1 MSTIVGKPI
10 TLGGG
15 GKLPDI
21 FGDGSDGDLV
31 IKAGET
37 VTLEVPVPHQ
47 SVIEKNYASI
57 TIEAGGTLT
66 TSDYNAGLV
75 LRCQGDC
82 VIHGTIDQ
90 SGKAPKTNPD
100 STYQYPEE
108 LVCGDGGMGGKAY
121 NYTAQATAMPGRPYG
136 GGYGSGGKGG
146 TYRNWN
152 NSDSEYVYIE
162 AGNGGSTDGITIDTV
177 NFFIGGTARR
187 GAGTNGGGGGGW
199 ADLGGVGGSGPG
211 GTGGNATATASD
223 DYGTGGGGAGN
234 TGGGV
239 LMLYVGGNVSIDG
252 NINCNGLNGGNGGN
266 AKVDRDVNCG
276 AGGGAGGGGGG
287 GGSIYI
293 VHNGTQTITGNLNVN
308 GGVGGSPGAS
318 YQYWGTGGIVSGGP
332 GSSSGESGGIGTT
345 TIKQYEKGMTA

>member
-1 MSTIVGKPI
+1 MSTILGKPI

-66 TSDYNAGLV
+66 TADYNAGLV
-75 LRCQGDC
+75 LRCQGNC
-82 VIHGTIDQ
+82 TIHGTIDQ

-108 LVCGDGGMGGKAY
+108 LACGDGGAGG
-121 NYTAQATAMPGRPYG
+121 NGRGFTNTAVPMPGRPYG
-136 GGYGSGGKGG
+136 GGYGAGGMGGSFVTYDDDDGNWRNVKSG
-146 TYRNWN
+146 
-152 NSDSEYVYIE
+152 E
-162 AGNGGSTDGITIDTV
+162 GGSTNAITLDTV
-177 NFFIGGTARR
+177 NMFVGGA
-187 GAGTNGGGGGGW
+187 GGNPAGPGTNGGGGGGW
-199 ADLGGVGGSGPG
+199 PNLGGDGGSGPG
-211 GTGGNATATASD
+211 GAGESGTGSGSSSN
-223 DYGTGGGGAGN
+223 YGTGGGGAGN
-234 TGGGV
+234 IGGGV
-239 LMLYVGGNVSIDG
+239 LLLYVGGNVSIDG
-252 NINCNGLNGGNGGN
+252 NILCNGLVGGNGGG
-266 AKVDRDVNCG
+266 AKSSTGINKC
-276 AGGGAGGGGGG
+276 ACGGAGGGGGG

-293 VHNGTQTITGNLNVN
+293 VHNGTQTVTGNLNVN
-308 GGVGGSPGAS
+308 GGVGGSAGPSDGTTLWYSTAGDAGA
-318 YQYWGTGGIVSGGP
+318 
-332 GSSSGESGGIGTT
+332 IGTT